1 MVLLII
7 PSRQTSSF
15 LGGSDGMNPSH
26 QPGKYEMRPLLS
38 TQTDVTSTEGFL
50 NEISQIQEN
59 IRSIND
65 NVQRIQTYQS
75 AMLQT
80 ADASELQRHRV
91 AVDELTEDT
100 QRTMAHVKQKLKEIQ
115 PTSKHTDLAIHKNQ
129 FASVT
134 KSFMD
139 AIERHRQVS
148 LDFQRAESRQMERQI
163 KIANPQATPQ
173 EIETAIAQA
182 EQGRP
187 AVFAQQ
193 LMQSMNNEQRRYQA
207 QETLDAVQER
217 HEDIKRLAK
226 SIQEL
231 SEMFNEMQYLLEN
244 QAHVLD
250 TIEASSYDVVNHLEQ
265 GNQHVSNAI
274 KSAKATRRKKW
285 ICFSIFAVII
295 IIVVIVVAVEVAP
308 KSGGGGGG
316 GNGQQQQ
323 GEQDQQ
329 Q

>member
-1 MVLLII
+1 MCNAFKL
-7 PSRQTSSF
+7 
-15 LGGSDGMNPSH
+15 
-26 QPGKYEMRPLLS
+26 
-38 TQTDVTSTEGFL
+38 
-50 NEISQIQEN
+50 
-59 IRSIND
+59 
-65 NVQRIQTYQS
+65 YQS

-115 PTSKHTDLAIHKNQ
+115 PTSKHTDLAIHKSQ

-231 SEMFNEMQYLLEN
+231 SEMFNECNISWKIKPTFLTPLKRALMMSC
-244 QAHVLD
+244 
-250 TIEASSYDVVNHLEQ
+250 TI
-265 GNQHVSNAI
+265 SN
-274 KSAKATRRKKW
+274 KATSTFPTPLNPPKPHEERNGSVSL
-285 ICFSIFAVII
+285 FSQSFI